1 MVIQV
6 EREKMEAELTHVNEE
21 KLEHETAVTV
31 SEEVSK
37 QLLQTVNVPIIDGAK
52 EVSSL
57 EGSPPPCRGQE
68 EAACTKIQVQSSEA
82 SFTLTAAAEEEKV
95 LGETVNILETGETL
109 APTGAHLV
117 LEEKCSEK
125 NEDFAAHPGEDA
137 VPAGPEC
144 RAESTPV
151 IVSATTEKGLS
162 SDLEGEKT
170 TSLEWKSDEVS
181 EQVACQ
187 EVKVSVAIEE
197 DLEPENGI
205 LELET
210 KSSKLVQNIIQTAV
224 DQFVR
229 TEETATEMLTSELQ
243 TQAHMIKADTQ
254 DAGQETEKEGEEPQA
269 SAQDETQ
276 IASAKEESESTAVG
290 QAHSD
295 ISKDMSDQQL
305 EEVVLPSE
313 EEGDGAG
320 TKSVP
325 EDDGHALLVERIE
338 KSLVEPKEDE
348 KGGDVDDPENQN
360 SALVDTDASGGL
372 TKESPDTN
380 GPKQKEKEDAQEAEF
395 QEGKVHS
402 ESDKAITTQA
412 QEEVQKQERESA
424 KSELT
429 ES

>member
-6 EREKMEAELTHVNEE
+6 EREKMEAESTHVNEE

-68 EAACTKIQVQSSEA
+68 EAACAKIQVQSSEA

-109 APTGAHLV
+109 EPTGAHLV

-137 VPAGPEC
+137 VPTGPKC
-144 RAESTPV
+144 QAKLTPV

-170 TSLEWKSDEVS
+170 TSLEWKSDEVN

-243 TQAHMIKADTQ
+243 TQAHMIKADNQ
-254 DAGQETEKEGEEPQA
+254 DTGQETEKGGEEPQA
-269 SAQDETQ
+269 SAQEETQ

-295 ISKDMSDQQL
+295 ISKDMSEQL

-313 EEGDGAG
+313 QEGDGAG
-320 TKSVP
+320 TKSMP
-325 EDDGHALLVERIE
+325 EDDAHALLVERIE

-348 KGGDVDDPENQN
+348 KGDDVDDPENQN
-360 SALVDTDASGGL
+360 SALVDTDASEGL

-380 GPKQKEKEDAQEAEF
+380 GPKQKEKEDAQEVEF

-412 QEEVQKQERESA
+412 QEELQKQERESA